1 MYWKPTWQTTMARQS
16 QITLDR
22 ALLFQ
27 IDVMDSVTVA
37 RPEESTPC
45 EVVIEDKKAVKN
57 AALSKGGWLPS
68 CMLFLIQEFHLC
80 LLLIVLASTQ
90 VPWEPGERVLCGRAS
105 DCENV

>member
-1 MYWKPTWQTTMARQS
+1 MARQS

-45 EVVIEDKKAVKN
+45 EVLIVDKKAVKT
-57 AALSKGGWLPS
+57 L
-68 CMLFLIQEFHLC
+68 LC
-80 LLLIVLASTQ
+80 LGGVASFMHAIPYPRVSPLSALDRVGQHASPRGTWRKGLMWKSFRPCQ
-90 VPWEPGERVLCGRAS
+90 TSQIDERVS
-105 DCENV
+105 I

>member
-1 MYWKPTWQTTMARQS
+1 MARQS

-27 IDVMDSVTVA
+27 IDVMDSLTVA
-37 RPEESTPC
+37 RPEENTPC
-45 EVVIEDKKAVKN
+45 EVLIVHKKAEKRCFV
-57 AALSKGGWLPS
+57 LGGWLPS

-90 VPWEPGERVLCGRAS
+90 VPGEPGERVLCGRAS
-105 DCENV
+105 NCVNVSNR

>member
-45 EVVIEDKKAVKN
+45 EVLIVDKKAEETLLCLGGDGFLH
-57 AALSKGGWLPS
+57 ACYSLSKS
-68 CMLFLIQEFHLC
+68 FTFVC
-80 LLLIVLASTQ
+80 S
-90 VPWEPGERVLCGRAS
+90 
-105 DCENV
+105 